1 MATKP
6 STWSDVQIDLDRQ
19 ADGDIERDIDVQA
32 ILNSLTNI
40 IMTIQGERR
49 MLPTFASPI
58 AGLLF
63 EPIDEIT
70 AELLA
75 NFLIES
81 IEFWE
86 DRIELT
92 GFDIEPVPDENIYR
106 CRINFL
112 VLGSDKVQNI
122 DFILS
127 R

>member
-32 ILNSLTNI
+32 ILNSLTTI